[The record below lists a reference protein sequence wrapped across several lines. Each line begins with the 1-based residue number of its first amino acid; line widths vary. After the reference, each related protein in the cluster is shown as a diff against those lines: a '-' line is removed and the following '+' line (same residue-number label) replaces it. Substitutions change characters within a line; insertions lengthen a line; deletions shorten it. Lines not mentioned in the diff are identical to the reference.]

1 MREAALNGG
10 KTRPPRPPTTNEQ
23 DRGYMMATRPTNKI
37 KIGSRRAQP
46 TVRKVLADSV
56 PYGPSICEHG
66 NYVWCAYEGDEVI
79 AIAPTATEARG
90 KYRDVLR
97 QRGRAGSNV
106 ADTL

>member
-1 MREAALNGG
+1 
-10 KTRPPRPPTTNEQ
+10 
-23 DRGYMMATRPTNKI
+23 MMATRPTNKT

-46 TVRKVLADSV
+46 TVRKVPADSV
-56 PYGPSICEHG
+56 PYGPNISTHG

-79 AIAPTATEARG
+79 AVAPTAAEARG